1 MQGLGWALQ
10 IEGWEGEEGWS
21 PSDDRKNSRHKTTP
35 QETRLLHLEQ
45 FFH

>member
-1 MQGLGWALQ
+1 MGTADR
-10 IEGWEGEEGWS
+10 GWEGEEGWS
-21 PSDDRKNSRHKTTP
+21 PSDDRRKSRYKITL